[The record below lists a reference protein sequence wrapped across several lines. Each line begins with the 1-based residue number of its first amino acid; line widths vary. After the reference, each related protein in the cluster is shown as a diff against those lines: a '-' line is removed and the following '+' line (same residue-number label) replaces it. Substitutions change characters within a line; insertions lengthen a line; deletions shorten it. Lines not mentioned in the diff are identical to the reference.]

1 MRATRQDID
10 SSLRFDDPSLA
21 DIIARTESLLTGHF
35 CLLSGRHSDRFLRY
49 STIGR
54 DAKAAREIAQRLAAR
69 LPSLDSIV
77 VPESAGLYLGGVL
90 ANILNAS
97 LVVVGVDSRRRPTGQ
112 LRRGRI
118 AAGAKVLAVNDI
130 ATSRRSLDLLCA
142 LAGPDASVVGA
153 AAFVHHS
160 GVERGAVALTTLG
173 VATWPI
179 YDPEHC
185 PQCRR
190 GLGCVWAG
198 ELS

>member
-118 AAGAKVLAVNDI
+118 AD
-130 ATSRRSLDLLCA
+130 
-142 LAGPDASVVGA
+142 
-153 AAFVHHS
+153 
-160 GVERGAVALTTLG
+160 
-173 VATWPI
+173 
-179 YDPEHC
+179 
-185 PQCRR
+185 
-190 GLGCVWAG
+190 
-198 ELS
+198 